1 MQNSGIIYVLTNPA
15 MPGIVKIGKTNQ
27 ETVEFR
33 MAQLYN
39 TSVPVPFECA
49 YAAKV
54 DSIDDVEKALHTA
67 FSPSRINSKREFF
80 TIEPEQAIVIIRLL
94 ERQNITNTVVQK
106 SDADVDLESKESSMK
121 LKRRRPN
128 LNFIEMGIPI
138 GSVLQWFDSD
148 LKVTV
153 VGERVVS
160 YQNDET
166 SLTKLTRELLNLEYS
181 VAPSR
186 YWTFNGKSL
195 QDIYNA
201 TYSME

>member
-27 ETVEFR
+27 ESVESR

-54 DSIDDVEKALHTA
+54 DSLDAVERALHTA
-67 FSPSRINSKREFF
+67 FGPNRINTKREFF
-80 TIEPEQAIVIIRLL
+80 TIEPEQAIVIIKLL
-94 ERQNITNTVVQK
+94 ERQNITTVVVQQ
-106 SDADVDLESKESSMK
+106 SDAGIDAESKESGQK
-121 LKRRRPN
+121 LKQRRPN
-128 LNFIEMGIPI
+128 MNFTEMGIPT
-138 GSVLQWFDSD
+138 GSVLRWFDSD
-148 LKVTV
+148 LTAEVCSDRMV
-153 VGERVVS
+153 RFQG
-160 YQNDET
+160 NET
-166 SLTKLTRELLNLEYS
+166 SLTRLTRELLGLDYS

-195 QDIYNA
+195 LDIYNA
-201 TYSME
+201 TYSFE